1 MVPLPAHTGDSKFD
15 LSLATAELPDGLAAS
30 VEYATDLFD
39 RATVLRLLGQ
49 FEALLEQAVE
59 RPEERVAALSLQ
71 APPERAPLL
80 VEWNDTAAAT
90 PGADGGG
97 LVDGLDQHQ
106 FYTSTV

>member
-59 RPEERVAALSLQ
+59 RPEGRVGGLALR
-71 APPERAPLL
+71 APPGPAHLL
-80 VEWNDTAAAT
+80 GEWDGTGAAA
-90 PGADGGG
+90 PGEAGGG
-97 LVDGLDQHQ
+97 PG
-106 FYTSTV
+106 